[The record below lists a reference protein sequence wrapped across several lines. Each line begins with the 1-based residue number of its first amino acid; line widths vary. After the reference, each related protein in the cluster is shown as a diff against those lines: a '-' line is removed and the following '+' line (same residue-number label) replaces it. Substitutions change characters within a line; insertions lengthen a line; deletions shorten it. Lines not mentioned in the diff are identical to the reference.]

1 MIALPLVLIV
11 AVAILFA
18 WVLQTA
24 TVYALPFVAGWG
36 AATLAFNSGVGLEGA
51 GIVGIS
57 AAMGTFASL
66 RLILA
71 RVLDSLMR
79 SVVAFV
85 LILPSL
91 ILGYNIGLD
100 ILEGV
105 VPSDIWRQAIS
116 IAYALFGGWLA
127 FARLTEAETRD
138 S

>member
-1 MIALPLVLIV
+1 MIVLPLALIV
-11 AVAILFA
+11 LAAIAFA
-18 WVLQTA
+18 WMLHTV
-24 TVYALPFVAGWG
+24 TVYALLFVAGWG
-36 AATLAFNSGVGLEGA
+36 AAMLAFNSGAGLEGA
-51 GIVGIS
+51 AIVGIA

-71 RVLDSLMR
+71 RMPDGPMR

-91 ILGYNIGLD
+91 VLGYNIGLD
-100 ILEGV
+100 VLERV
-105 VPSDIWRQAIS
+105 VTSDIWRQAIS
-116 IAYALFGGWLA
+116 IAYALYGGWLA

>member
-1 MIALPLVLIV
+1 MVVLPLVLIV
-11 AVAILFA
+11 LAATLFA
-18 WVLQTA
+18 WMLHTV
-24 TVYALPFVAGWG
+24 TVYALPFVIGWG
-36 AATLAFNSGVGLEGA
+36 AALLAFNGGAGVEGA
-51 GIVGIS
+51 GIVGI
-57 AAMGTFASL
+57 AAAVGTFASL

-71 RVLDSLMR
+71 RVRDGPVR

-85 LILPSL
+85 LVLPSL

-100 ILEGV
+100 VLKGV
-105 VPSDIWRQAIS
+105 VPSDMWRQVIS